1 MRLLTKI
8 LNWFWPLLISYR
20 TLKNILGDIMI
31 VSRVSRVFQNLFL
44 FSLMY
49 EFLYKVI
56 LHQTELKFQNSLG
69 LSISPLLKLTE
80 PQT

>member
-1 MRLLTKI
+1 
-8 LNWFWPLLISYR
+8 
-20 TLKNILGDIMI
+20 MI